1 MPANH
6 TTPPNYRYPIAYG
19 IYASS
24 RAMYVLRGGRV
35 ADVDG
40 TREADVAV
48 ADGEIVAVEDDTDL
62 AAAEADATD
71 AEPTEINVSGN
82 VVAPGLIDAHVH
94 LMMDGRP
101 DVATA
106 VSDSDY
112 TASYRAASNLHA
124 ALEAGVTTVRDL
136 GSRGTLALDAGEAVA
151 AGAIDGP
158 RVLAAGR
165 NVIMTGGHGNWF
177 GREADGPAEVRKAAR
192 EQLKAGADVLK
203 CMATG
208 GVLTEGAV
216 TGAPELTPAEL
227 SAFTDAAAPTDTP
240 TAAHA
245 HGEIGIKNAVE
256 AGITSVE
263 HGTFMDREAAEMMA
277 DRGTYWVPT
286 ASALR
291 GIVDNGVEAG
301 IPESAVAKAEDAADR
316 FADAWKHA
324 LAADVPIAMGTD
336 AGTPFNFFEEIPR
349 ELSLMVEY
357 GLSPADALEAAT
369 VNGADLLG
377 LDDVGRVAEGYR
389 ADLVVLDADPNAD
402 VTAWQDPEA
411 VFADGKQV
419 V

>member
-1 MPANH
+1 
-6 TTPPNYRYPIAYG
+6 
-19 IYASS
+19 
-24 RAMYVLRGGRV
+24 MYVLRGGRV

-40 TREADVAV
+40 TRKADVAV
-48 ADGEIVAVEDDTDL
+48 ADGEIVAVGDPETVD
-62 AAAEADATD
+62 AAVDEADGEVTTVD
-71 AEPTEINVSGN
+71 ADGR

-94 LMMDGRP
+94 AMMDGRP
-101 DVATA
+101 DVSTA

-112 TASYRAASNLHA
+112 TASYRTASNLA
-124 ALEAGVTTVRDL
+124 AAVEAGVTTVRDL

-151 AGAIDGP
+151 AGDLDGP
-158 RVLAAGR
+158 RVLACGR

-216 TGAPELTPAEL
+216 TGAPELTPEEL
-227 SAFTDAAAPTDTP
+227 AAFTDAAAPTNTP

-245 HGEIGIKNAVE
+245 HGEEGIKNAVE
-256 AGITSVE
+256 AGISSVE

-277 DRGTYWVPT
+277 ERGTYWVPT

-291 GIVDNGVEAG
+291 GIVENGVEAG
-301 IPESAVAKAEDAADR
+301 IPEDAVAKAEDAADR
-316 FADAWKHA
+316 FDDAWDHA
-324 LAADVPIAMGTD
+324 LDADVPIAMGTD
-336 AGTPFNFFEEIPR
+336 AGTPFNFFADIPR
-349 ELSLMVEY
+349 ELEYMVEY
-357 GLSPADALEAAT
+357 GLSPERALEAAT
-369 VNGADLLG
+369 VNAADLLG

-389 ADLVVLDADPNAD
+389 ADLVVLDSDPNAD
-402 VTAWQDPEA
+402 AEAWQDPDA
-411 VFADGKQV
+411 VFARGGRV

>member
-1 MPANH
+1 MH
-6 TTPPNYRYPIAYG
+6 
-19 IYASS
+19 
-24 RAMYVLRGGRV
+24 VLRGGRV

-40 TREADVAV
+40 TRAADVAI
-48 ADGEIVAVEDDTDL
+48 ADGEVVAVGDPAAVDAAVVGDAAIGGDDV
-62 AAAEADATD
+62 ATD
-71 AEPTEINVSGN
+71 AAEPTETDVSGR
-82 VVAPGLIDAHVH
+82 VIAPGLIDAHVH

-106 VSDSDY
+106 TADSDY
-112 TASYRAASNLHA
+112 TASYHAARNLRAAA
-124 ALEAGVTTVRDL
+124 EAGVTAVRDL
-136 GSRGTLALDAGEAVA
+136 GARDTLAIDASEAVA
-151 AGAIDGP
+151 DGVLVGP
-158 RVLAAGR
+158 RVVACGR

-227 SAFTDAAAPTDTP
+227 AAFTDAAAPTHTP

-245 HGEIGIKNAVE
+245 HGEAGIKNAVE

-277 DRGTYWVPT
+277 ERGTYWVPT
-286 ASALR
+286 ASALH
-291 GIVDNGVEAG
+291 GIVENGIDAG
-301 IPESAVAKAEDAADR
+301 IPADAVAKAEDAAER
-316 FADAWKHA
+316 FEEAWEHA
-324 LAADVPIAMGTD
+324 LDADVPIAMGTD
-336 AGTPFNFFEEIPR
+336 AGTPFNYFGDISA

-357 GLSPADALEAAT
+357 GLSPPDALEAAT
-369 VNGADLLG
+369 VNAADLLG
-377 LDDVGRVAEGYR
+377 LDDVGRVAEGHR

-402 VTAWQDPEA
+402 AGAWRDPDA
-411 VFADGKQV
+411 VFLGGERV

>member
-1 MPANH
+1 M
-6 TTPPNYRYPIAYG
+6 
-19 IYASS
+19 
-24 RAMYVLRGGRV
+24 
-35 ADVDG
+35 VDAAG

-48 ADGEIVAVEDDTDL
+48 ADGEIVAVGPDAVAEVGGE
-62 AAAEADATD
+62 AAVDAETD
-71 AEPTEINVSGN
+71 ASGS

-94 LMMDGRP
+94 VMMDGRP

-106 VSDSDY
+106 VSESDY
-112 TASYRAASNLHA
+112 TASYRAVGNLRD

-136 GSRGTLALDAGEAVA
+136 GSRGTLALDAAEAVA
-151 AGAIDGP
+151 AGALDGP
-158 RVLAAGR
+158 RVLACGR

-216 TGAPELTPAEL
+216 TGAPELTPEEL
-227 SAFTDAAAPTDTP
+227 AAFADAAAPTDTP

-245 HGEIGIKNAVE
+245 HGERGIKNAVE

-301 IPESAVAKAEDAADR
+301 IPEDAVEKAEDAADR
-316 FADAWKHA
+316 FDDAWDHA
-324 LAADVPIAMGTD
+324 LGAGVPIAMGTD
-336 AGTPFNFFEEIPR
+336 AGTPFNFFGDIPR
-349 ELSLMVEY
+349 ELGYMVDY
-357 GLSPADALEAAT
+357 GLSPERALEAAT
-369 VNGADLLG
+369 VNAADLLG
-377 LDDVGRVAEGYR
+377 LDDVGRVEEGHR
-389 ADLVVLDADPNAD
+389 ADLVVLDADPTED
-402 VTAWQDPEA
+402 VEAWRDPEA
-411 VFADGKQV
+411 VFAAGERV
-419 V
+419 A